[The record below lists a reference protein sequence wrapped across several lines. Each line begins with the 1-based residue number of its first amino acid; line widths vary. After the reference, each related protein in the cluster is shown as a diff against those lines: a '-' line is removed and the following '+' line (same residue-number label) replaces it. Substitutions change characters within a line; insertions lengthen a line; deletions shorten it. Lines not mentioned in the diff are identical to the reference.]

1 MRDNNT
7 WEIYRWKRETN
18 INRFIDDNLLRFER
32 VEIINQRHILLK
44 LVRNYFGSFYYIFS
58 KFKIK
63 T

>member
-44 LVRNYFGSFYYIFS
+44 LVRN
-58 KFKIK
+58 
-63 T
+63 